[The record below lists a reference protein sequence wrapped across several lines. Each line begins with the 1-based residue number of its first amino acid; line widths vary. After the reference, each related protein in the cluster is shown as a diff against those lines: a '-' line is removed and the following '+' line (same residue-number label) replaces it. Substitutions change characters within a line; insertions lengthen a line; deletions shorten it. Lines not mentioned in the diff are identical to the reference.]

1 MKAVCLHDKQEIE
14 AYFRRNMPIH
24 LLEVG
29 DLDNFFWPYTT
40 WYALKDGAAIQAL
53 VLMYTGGGLPTLL
66 ALTDDLPAMRFLL
79 QSLLYLLPRR
89 FYAHLSGDLASVFS
103 GEYRA
108 DSRGTHY
115 KMSLVDPSK
124 LEGVDTSE
132 VIPLGTQDIDDLR
145 ALYSASYPGNW
156 FEPRML
162 ETGFYYGVRRDGA
175 LVSVAGIHVYSPLYK
190 IGVLG
195 NVTTHPAF
203 RGQRLATATCAR
215 LCQELLKTVQ
225 HVGLN
230 VKADNISAIRTY
242 ERLGFEVVGEY
253 GEFDACMIEWK

>member
-14 AYFRRNMPIH
+14 TYFRRNMSIH

-29 DLDNFFWPYTT
+29 DLDDFFWPYTT
-40 WYALKDGAAIQAL
+40 WYARKDAGEIQAL
-53 VLMYTGGGLPTLL
+53 VLVYTGGALPTLL
-66 ALTDDLPAMRFLL
+66 ALTDELPAMRVLL

-89 FYAHLSGDLASVFS
+89 FYAHLSSDLASVFS
-103 GEYRA
+103 SEYQVE
-108 DSRGTHY
+108 SRGAHY
-115 KMSLVDPSK
+115 KMSLVDPSQ
-124 LEGVDTSE
+124 LEGVDTAE
-132 VIPLGTQDIDDLR
+132 VIQLGMRDIDDLR
-145 ALYSASYPGNW
+145 ALYAASYPGNW

-162 ETGFYYGVRRDGA
+162 ETGFYYGVRRDGEM
-175 LVSVAGIHVYSPLYK
+175 VSVAGIHVYSPLYQ

-203 RGQRLATATCAR
+203 RGQRLATATCAK
-215 LCQELLKTVQ
+215 LCQELLKTAR

-230 VKADNISAIRTY
+230 VMADNVSAIRTY

-253 GEFDACMIEWK
+253 GEFDACIVEWK